1 MGHHRQKVPRTKGTS
16 IREPRARKVRRTA
29 PIHRPTL
36 LIPLLFHRPAYK
48 RVSSLLKTRLNAC
61 DDNSLLSRRSR
72 RGANTPSG
80 KLCRMVSVFRIGRMW
95 APTQVQCHQ
104 WRHHRSFATL
114 GFHREY
120 AVLHTTSHIYYLTDC
135 YALGFSPLQQELIV
149 VVATRYADIHMATD
163 CHPWRVV

>member
-1 MGHHRQKVPRTKGTS
+1 MGHHRQNVPWTQITGVC
-16 IREPRARKVRRTA
+16 EPRARKVCRTA
-29 PIHRPTL
+29 RIHRPTL

-48 RVSSLLKTRLNAC
+48 RVSLLLKTRLNAW
-61 DDNSLLSRRSR
+61 DDHSLLSRRSR
-72 RGANTPSG
+72 RVANTLSG
-80 KLCRMVSVFRIGRMW
+80 KLCRMVSVSRIGRMW
-95 APTQVQCHQ
+95 APTQQCLQ